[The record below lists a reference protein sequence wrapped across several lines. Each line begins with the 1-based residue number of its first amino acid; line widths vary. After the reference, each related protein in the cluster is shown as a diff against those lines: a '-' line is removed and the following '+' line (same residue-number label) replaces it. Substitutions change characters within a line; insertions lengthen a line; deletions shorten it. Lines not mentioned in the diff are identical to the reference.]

1 MDRKAVIADIEHLQ
15 KLFIIPDSPDKFMEF
30 GKNLLEMIH
39 AFFSEKGAIHSSI
52 TMNELS
58 DLFSEICVPSDPQLL
73 KDTFQEIK
81 QKIVSHSVKV
91 GSPYYIGH
99 MTSAVPYFSLLIEML
114 IASINQNQVKIETA
128 KASTFV
134 ERELIGWIHRL
145 IYDRHEAFYRDY
157 TQSQHVS
164 LGNVVTDGTIANL
177 TAMYVALAK
186 AFPPDGRFPGIARAG
201 LSAAYRH
208 YGIER
213 AVIIISKRGHYSFE
227 KAARICGIGEDN
239 VIRVNVTEGNRID
252 MSALTDVWHGIHE
265 QNMSGGPKIK
275 VIALVG
281 IAGTTET
288 GNIDDLDAL
297 EKWAKTMNT
306 HFHVDAAWGGPVL
319 FVDQYRHL
327 FKGIERADSVT
338 FDAHKLLYTP
348 LSMGM
353 VLFRNER
360 DLDYMKHNAQYILR
374 PDSWDQG
381 RFTLEGSRP
390 FSSLKAWTS
399 LKVFGSKGFKLLFEN
414 AFELTGHLKFLVDTH
429 ENFEAMNLPELFIF
443 NYRFV
448 PAEIQK
454 ALSEANAQIREKIN
468 NIINEMTVDLHR
480 AIRKQDTSFVSRTV
494 LESTKYTPQNIVV
507 LRAVTINPLTTDEIL
522 SEIIDEHNKLG
533 LALYAGMYKKRFESV
548 FATR

>member
-1 MDRKAVIADIEHLQ
+1 MNRKTVVADIEHLK

-30 GKNLLEMIH
+30 GQQLLEMIH
-39 AFFSEKGAIHSSI
+39 SFFKEKGAIHSSI
-52 TMNELS
+52 TMTELS
-58 DLFSEICVPSDPQLL
+58 DLFSDLSVPSDPQLL
-73 KDTFQEIK
+73 RDTFQEIK
-81 QKIVSHSVKV
+81 QKIISHSVKV
-91 GSPYYIGH
+91 ASPYYIGH
-99 MTSAVPYFSLLIEML
+99 MTSAVPYFSLLIEMI
-114 IASINQNQVKIETA
+114 IASLNQNQVKIETA

-177 TAMYVALAK
+177 TAMYVALSK
-186 AFPPDGRFPGIARAG
+186 AFPPDGRFPGLARAG
-201 LSAAYRH
+201 LFESYRH
-208 YGIER
+208 YGVER
-213 AVIIISKRGHYSFE
+213 AVIVISKRGHYSFE
-227 KAARICGIGEDN
+227 KAARTCGIGEDN
-239 VIRVNVTEGNRID
+239 VLRVSVTEGNRMD
-252 MSALTDVWHGIHE
+252 FGELAEVWRGISE
-265 QNMSGGPKIK
+265 RNSSGSGKIK
-275 VIALVG
+275 IVALAG

-297 EKWAKTMNT
+297 EKWARTMNT

-399 LKVFGSKGFKLLFEN
+399 LKVIGSKGFKLLFEN
-414 AFELTGHLKFLVDTH
+414 AFELTGYMKYLVDNH

-448 PAEIQK
+448 PAEIRRK
-454 ALSEANAQIREKIN
+454 LSDADAATREKIN
-468 NIINEMTVDLHR
+468 NILNEMTVDLHR
-480 AIRKQDTSFVSRTV
+480 AIRKQDTSFVSRTI

-507 LRAVTINPLTTDEIL
+507 LRAVTINPLTTKDIL
-522 SEIIDEHNKLG
+522 SEIIDEHNQLG
-533 LALYAGMYKKRFESV
+533 IALYEGMYKKRFLSV
-548 FATR
+548 L